1 MDRFDVFS
9 RELQSLKDRGLYR
22 GLRSTDSIQG
32 PRVEMDGREVIVLC
46 SNNYLGL
53 SSHPYVMEKAK
64 EAMDRYGSGAG
75 ASRLVSGTMKIHME
89 LEERIAD
96 FKGREAAILFNSGY
110 HANIGVITSLVGRG
124 DTILSDRLNHAS
136 IIDGAILSRANLIR
150 YPHMDIGF
158 LENLLKR
165 HSNNKGKRTLVITEG
180 IFSMDG
186 DIAPLKEI
194 VELSK
199 RYGALLLIDDAHGTG
214 VLGERGR
221 GTLEHLGIRDDSIIE
236 MGTFGKALGSFGAFV
251 AGRREVID
259 IIRNRARSF
268 IYTTALPPSVCGAS
282 IAALELVDREP
293 ERRER
298 LLKMAGELRDG
309 LRRSG
314 FDTLKSNAH
323 IIPLLIGENTPALEM
338 SSRLLK
344 EGIFIQAIRPPTVPD
359 GTSRLRI
366 TPMSEH
372 RTDELRYALEAIR
385 GIGRE
390 LEVID

>member
-1 MDRFDVFS
+1 MDRFEAFS
-9 RELQSLKDRGLYR
+9 KELQSLKDRRLYR
-22 GLRSTDSIQG
+22 SLRLIDSIPG

-53 SSHPYVMEKAK
+53 SSHPYVMDKAK
-64 EAMDRYGSGAG
+64 EAIERYGSGAG
-75 ASRLVSGTMKIHME
+75 ASRLVSGTMKIHTE

-96 FKGREAAILFNSGY
+96 FKGRQAAILFNSGY

-150 YPHMDIGF
+150 YPHMDIDS

-165 HSNNKGKRTLVITEG
+165 YPNNKGKRTLVITEG

-221 GTLEHLGIRDDSIIE
+221 GTLEHIGIKDDSIIE

-282 IAALELVDREP
+282 IAALELADREP
-293 ERRER
+293 ERRKR
-298 LLKMAGELRDG
+298 LIKMAGELREG

-314 FDTLKSNAH
+314 FNTLKSNAH

-338 SSRLLK
+338 SYRLLK

>member
-1 MDRFDVFS
+1 MDRFEAFS
-9 RELQSLKDRGLYR
+9 KELQSLKDRGLYR
-22 GLRSTDSIQG
+22 DLRLIDSIQG

-53 SSHPYVMEKAK
+53 SSHPYVMDRAK
-64 EAMDRYGSGAG
+64 EAIDRYGSGAG
-75 ASRLVSGTMKIHME
+75 ASRLVSGTMKIHTE

-96 FKGREAAILFNSGY
+96 FKGSEAAILFNSGY

-124 DTILSDRLNHAS
+124 DTILSDRLKHAS

-150 YPHMDIGF
+150 YPHMDIDS

-165 HSNNKGKRTLVITEG
+165 YSNNRGKRTLVITEG

-293 ERRER
+293 ERRKR
-298 LLKMAGELRDG
+298 LLKMAGELREG
-309 LRRSG
+309 LKGSG
-314 FDTLKSNAH
+314 FNTLKSNAH
-323 IIPLLIGENTPALEM
+323 IIPLLIGGNAPALEM
-338 SSRLLK
+338 SYRLLK

-372 RTDELRYALEAIR
+372 RADELRYALEAIR